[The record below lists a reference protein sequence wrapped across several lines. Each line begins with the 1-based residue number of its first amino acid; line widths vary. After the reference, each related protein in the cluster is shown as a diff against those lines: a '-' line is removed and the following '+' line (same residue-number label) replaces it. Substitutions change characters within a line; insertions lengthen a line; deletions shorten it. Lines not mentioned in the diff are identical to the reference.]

1 MPRFHPPA
9 GVPRSAHRSVRS
21 ARTLRGVLRP
31 LVAIALI
38 TWQLAAAGP
47 ALAMAGDLDP
57 SFGHGGIVTT
67 DFYDSTD
74 HANALVIQA
83 DGKLVAAGSTSRPYE
98 RGAPTGFSLTRYMP
112 NGNLDRSF
120 GADGKVTTGFGGGGG
135 ISALVVQADGKL
147 VAAGA
152 APTVNGLSD
161 FALARYNPDGTLDTT
176 FGVGGTV
183 TTDFAGGYDEANA
196 LVVQA
201 DGKLVAAGFTEDF
214 SSMTTNGV
222 LARYNSD
229 GTLDPTFGTGGQV
242 IGGAAAIAALV
253 VQTDGKLVTA
263 GGNGDFVLARYDSD
277 GTLDTTFGVG
287 GTVTTDF
294 AGGYDAA
301 NALVVQADGKLVA
314 AGLAVVPVV
323 DSDFAL
329 ARYNSDGTL
338 DTGFGTGGKVTTDF
352 AGRGDWASA
361 LVVQNGMLVAAGST
375 TGPATYYVSHT
386 DFALARYNPNG
397 TLDAGFGTGGKV
409 TTDITGSSGY
419 AGDQANALAVQE
431 NGKLV
436 AAGDADRNRKVGLS
450 DFGLVRYRAQD
461 LEQ

>member
-1 MPRFHPPA
+1 MINRNQKRFRGCP
-9 GVPRSAHRSVRS
+9 GR
-21 ARTLRGVLRP
+21 LRGVLG
-31 LVAIALI
+31 LLAAIGLM

-47 ALAMAGDLDP
+47 ALAAAGNLDP
-57 SFGHGGIVTT
+57 SFGPGGIVTT
-67 DFYDSTD
+67 DFYRSTD
-74 HANALVIQA
+74 RANALVIQA
-83 DGKLVAAGSTSRPYE
+83 DGKLVAAGSTSRSYE
-98 RGAPTGFSLTRYMP
+98 PGAPSGFGLTRYMP
-112 NGNLDRSF
+112 NGNLDMTF
-120 GADGKVTTGFGGGGG
+120 GAGGKVTTVFSGGV
-135 ISALVVQADGKL
+135 INALVVQADGKL
-147 VAAGA
+147 VAAGRTS
-152 APTVNGLSD
+152 TVNGSGD

-183 TTDFAGGYDEANA
+183 TTDFAGGHDDRANA

-201 DGKLVAAGFTEDF
+201 DGKLVAAGSTYDF
-214 SSMTTNGV
+214 SSMTTNGA

-242 IGGAAAIAALV
+242 IGGDVAIAALV
-253 VQTDGKLVTA
+253 VQADGKLVTA
-263 GGNGDFVLARYDSD
+263 GGSGDFVLVRYDSD
-277 GTLDTTFGVG
+277 GTLDITFGAG

-294 AGGYDAA
+294 AGGYDGAY
-301 NALVVQADGKLVA
+301 ALVVQADGKLVA
-314 AGLAVVPVV
+314 AGVAAVPVV
-323 DSDFAL
+323 GSDFAL

-352 AGRGDWASA
+352 AGKGDWAHA
-361 LVVQNGMLVAAGST
+361 LVVQNGMLVAAGTT
-375 TGPATYYVSHT
+375 TGPTTYNISYT

-436 AAGDADRNRKVGLS
+436 AAGDADRNRKLGLS
-450 DFGLVRYRAQD
+450 DFGLVRYQAQD
-461 LEQ
+461 SQQ